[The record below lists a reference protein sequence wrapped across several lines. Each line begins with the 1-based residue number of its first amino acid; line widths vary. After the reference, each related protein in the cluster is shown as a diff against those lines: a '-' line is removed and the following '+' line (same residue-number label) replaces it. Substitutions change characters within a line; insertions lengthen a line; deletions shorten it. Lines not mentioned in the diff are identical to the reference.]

1 MLASS
6 SSRCSSP
13 SLRAPARGVSTGPRE
28 PLCQVSTR
36 RTSLCHAGA
45 RRSSAVAAAS
55 APALEPLPQT
65 CAEQVAQCA
74 AAVRLAAS
82 PAGGSHR
89 RQRVQLLLP
98 INQRKSEFTSV
109 ESDDYGMNDADVY
122 KAAMETASAMI
133 RLVDPDGGKMSAKRV
148 DKDNDPV
155 GVLQNAAGTVRA
167 LVIPNAQD
175 LDELRA
181 LAKLGDANAAAVTL
195 LVNPQ
200 WVESGQ
206 VISDF
211 GIGPWRRRA
220 EDFLR
225 TFESTYALTESR
237 VGAAATRDPARGGD
251 FMGVGGVGRILKT
264 KTSAFQI
271 FAMGQDG
278 SSECVCVVPSEPS
291 YAFLEK
297 EVFIKEEYSLLR
309 RRNGAEAGGSLEAR
323 LESSAA
329 AAAADGGTAT
339 DWTIA
344 STAEINAAVRAD
356 AIGPADV
363 DAFSKTG
370 IRTAL
375 AALGLPTS
383 GKVESMRERLRE
395 ALLEKKGTEWE
406 Y

>member
-1 MLASS
+1 MLVSS
-6 SSRCSSP
+6 SSRCASP

-225 TFESTYALTESR
+225 TFESTYSLTESR

-329 AAAADGGTAT
+329 AAADGGTAT

>member
-1 MLASS
+1 M
-6 SSRCSSP
+6 
-13 SLRAPARGVSTGPRE
+13 RAESG
-28 PLCQVSTR
+28 
-36 RTSLCHAGA
+36 H
-45 RRSSAVAAAS
+45 
-55 APALEPLPQT
+55 
-65 CAEQVAQCA
+65 
-74 AAVRLAAS
+74 
-82 PAGGSHR
+82 
-89 RQRVQLLLP
+89 LLLVGESGVG
-98 INQRKSEFTSV
+98 KSVLTKFVAWNNGLSLHEVQATRS
-109 ESDDYGMNDADVY
+109 Y
-122 KAAMETASAMI
+122 T
-133 RLVDPDGGKMSAKRV
+133 LAKF
-148 DKDNDPV
+148 D
-155 GVLQNAAGTVRA
+155 
-167 LVIPNAQD
+167 
-175 LDELRA
+175 DELRA
-181 LAKLGDANAAAVTL
+181 LAKLGDANAAALTL

-297 EVFIKEEYSLLR
+297 EVFIKEEYSFLR
-309 RRNGAEAGGSLEAR
+309 RRNGAEAGPSLEAR
-323 LESSAA
+323 LESSA

>member
-1 MLASS
+1 
-6 SSRCSSP
+6 
-13 SLRAPARGVSTGPRE
+13 
-28 PLCQVSTR
+28 
-36 RTSLCHAGA
+36 
-45 RRSSAVAAAS
+45 
-55 APALEPLPQT
+55 
-65 CAEQVAQCA
+65 
-74 AAVRLAAS
+74 
-82 PAGGSHR
+82 
-89 RQRVQLLLP
+89 
-98 INQRKSEFTSV
+98 
-109 ESDDYGMNDADVY
+109 
-122 KAAMETASAMI
+122 
-133 RLVDPDGGKMSAKRV
+133 V

-220 EDFLR
+220 DDFLR

>member
-6 SSRCSSP
+6 SITCASP
-13 SLRAPARGVSTGPRE
+13 SLRAPTRGVSTGPRD
-28 PLCQVSTR
+28 PLCQVSLR
-36 RTSLCHAGA
+36 RTKLCHAGA
-45 RRSSAVAAAS
+45 RRSFAAVAAS

-82 PAGGSHR
+82 PEGGSHR

-133 RLVDPDGGKMSAKRV
+133 RLVDPEGGEMSAKRV

-181 LAKLGDANAAAVTL
+181 LAALGDANGTQITL

-206 VISDF
+206 IISDF
-211 GIGPWRRRA
+211 GIGPWKKRA
-220 EDFLR
+220 MDVLE

-237 VGAAATRDPARGGD
+237 GGAAACRLARASGAVSARGR
-251 FMGVGGVGRILKT
+251 V
-264 KTSAFQI
+264 
-271 FAMGQDG
+271 
-278 SSECVCVVPSEPS
+278 
-291 YAFLEK
+291 
-297 EVFIKEEYSLLR
+297 
-309 RRNGAEAGGSLEAR
+309 
-323 LESSAA
+323 AA
-329 AAAADGGTAT
+329 
-339 DWTIA
+339 
-344 STAEINAAVRAD
+344 S
-356 AIGPADV
+356 
-363 DAFSKTG
+363 
-370 IRTAL
+370 
-375 AALGLPTS
+375 
-383 GKVESMRERLRE
+383 
-395 ALLEKKGTEWE
+395 
-406 Y
+406 

>member
-1 MLASS
+1 
-6 SSRCSSP
+6 
-13 SLRAPARGVSTGPRE
+13 
-28 PLCQVSTR
+28 
-36 RTSLCHAGA
+36 
-45 RRSSAVAAAS
+45 
-55 APALEPLPQT
+55 
-65 CAEQVAQCA
+65 
-74 AAVRLAAS
+74 
-82 PAGGSHR
+82 
-89 RQRVQLLLP
+89 
-98 INQRKSEFTSV
+98 
-109 ESDDYGMNDADVY
+109 
-122 KAAMETASAMI
+122 
-133 RLVDPDGGKMSAKRV
+133 
-148 DKDNDPV
+148 
-155 GVLQNAAGTVRA
+155 
-167 LVIPNAQD
+167 
-175 LDELRA
+175 
-181 LAKLGDANAAAVTL
+181 
-195 LVNPQ
+195 
-200 WVESGQ
+200 
-206 VISDF
+206 
-211 GIGPWRRRA
+211 
-220 EDFLR
+220 
-225 TFESTYALTESR
+225 
-237 VGAAATRDPARGGD
+237 
-251 FMGVGGVGRILKT
+251 MGVGGVGRILKT

>member
-6 SSRCSSP
+6 SSRCASP

-36 RTSLCHAGA
+36 RTRLCHAGA

-133 RLVDPDGGKMSAKRV
+133 RLVDPDGGEMSAKRV

-181 LAKLGDANAAAVTL
+181 LAKLGDANVAAVTL

-225 TFESTYALTESR
+225 TFESTYSLTESR

>member
-1 MLASS
+1 
-6 SSRCSSP
+6 
-13 SLRAPARGVSTGPRE
+13 
-28 PLCQVSTR
+28 
-36 RTSLCHAGA
+36 
-45 RRSSAVAAAS
+45 
-55 APALEPLPQT
+55 
-65 CAEQVAQCA
+65 VAQCA

-133 RLVDPDGGKMSAKRV
+133 RLVDPDGGEMSAKRV

-220 EDFLR
+220 DDFLR

-251 FMGVGGVGRILKT
+251 FMGVGGVARILKT
-264 KTSAFQI
+264 RTSAFQI

-291 YAFLEK
+291 YEFLEK

-323 LESSAA
+323 LESSA

>member
-1 MLASS
+1 MLVSS
-6 SSRCSSP
+6 SSRCASP
-13 SLRAPARGVSTGPRE
+13 SLHAPARGVSSGPRE

-133 RLVDPDGGKMSAKRV
+133 RLVDPDGGEMSAKRV

-181 LAKLGDANAAAVTL
+181 LAKLGDTNAAAVTL

-309 RRNGAEAGGSLEAR
+309 RRNGAEAGPSLEAR
-323 LESSAA
+323 LESSA

>member
-1 MLASS
+1 MPEPFLTNLFVSPMLQWETGEDAL
-6 SSRCSSP
+6 CAA
-13 SLRAPARGVSTGPRE
+13 LLEDAKAARP
-28 PLCQVSTR
+28 
-36 RTSLCHAGA
+36 GA
-45 RRSSAVAAAS
+45 RDLGAEYAELTCLDPGNPINAAVLDLLHRAISRFLDLNAGKAVEV
-55 APALEPLPQT
+55 PPY
-65 CAEQVAQCA
+65 QVA
-74 AAVRLAAS
+74 
-82 PAGGSHR
+82 
-89 RQRVQLLLP
+89 
-98 INQRKSEFTSV
+98 
-109 ESDDYGMNDADVY
+109 
-122 KAAMETASAMI
+122 
-133 RLVDPDGGKMSAKRV
+133 
-148 DKDNDPV
+148 
-155 GVLQNAAGTVRA
+155 GVA
-167 LVIPNAQD
+167 
-175 LDELRA
+175 
-181 LAKLGDANAAAVTL
+181 
-195 LVNPQ
+195 
-200 WVESGQ
+200 
-206 VISDF
+206 
-211 GIGPWRRRA
+211 
-220 EDFLR
+220 
-225 TFESTYALTESR
+225 
-237 VGAAATRDPARGGD
+237 
-251 FMGVGGVGRILKT
+251 RILKT
-264 KTSAFQI
+264 RTSAFQI

-291 YAFLEK
+291 YEFLEK

-383 GKVESMRERLRE
+383 GKVESMRKRLRE

>member
-6 SSRCSSP
+6 SSRCASP

-36 RTSLCHAGA
+36 RTRCHAGA

-133 RLVDPDGGKMSAKRV
+133 RLVDPDGGEMSAKRV